1 MPSGDC
7 SSGFM
12 SPDGIYT
19 DIYPNICTDIYTG
32 KTRENIK
39 YVAYETRVILWIII
53 TYLRKGFGIKRK
65 TTIFVILYGA
75 LAEWSGT
82 GLQNLLQWFDSATHL
97 QRTA

>member
-1 MPSGDC
+1 M
-7 SSGFM
+7 
-12 SPDGIYT
+12 
-19 DIYPNICTDIYTG
+19 
-32 KTRENIK
+32 
-39 YVAYETRVILWIII
+39 II

-97 QRTA
+97 KRTA